1 MKTLSAFRRFVFF
14 TTLLLTPLSAWSSA
28 QLGEWIFF
36 QGEKWILLDKPIE
49 KDVVLA
55 QTLNRSLPDDIC
67 CSMANSSGYTATW
80 AIEKVNCYCT
90 ASILRPIQKPM
101 SDSKPSS

>member
-14 TTLLLTPLSAWSSA
+14 TTLLLKPLSAWSSA

-49 KDVVLA
+49 RML
-55 QTLNRSLPDDIC
+55 L
-67 CSMANSSGYTATW
+67 
-80 AIEKVNCYCT
+80 
-90 ASILRPIQKPM
+90 
-101 SDSKPSS
+101 